1 MLRPLQFD
9 IKPVILDAIAYIFI
23 KKFNWLGKVWKNA
36 DFRDESITYCRKCID
51 LENFKYSKPSRLDWS
66 IQGRN

>member
-9 IKPVILDAIAYIFI
+9 IKPVILDIYSII
-23 KKFNWLGKVWKNA
+23 QWTGLGLKNA

-51 LENFKYSKPSRLDWS
+51 LEIFN
-66 IQGRN
+66 IRNPAG